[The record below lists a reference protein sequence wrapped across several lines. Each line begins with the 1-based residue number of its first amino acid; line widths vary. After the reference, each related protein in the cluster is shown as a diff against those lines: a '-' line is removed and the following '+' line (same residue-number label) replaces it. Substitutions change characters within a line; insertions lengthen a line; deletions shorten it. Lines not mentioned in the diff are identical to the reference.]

1 MFKELIK
8 LANHLDSKGFVK
20 EADYLD
26 RIIKESFFTYD
37 HNKYQEYKDRNLINI
52 ETSRQDN
59 GDYRARVFLH
69 FDDSPEFKD
78 EGAAPLSDGKRGL
91 DIGSASN
98 KEKSKAIEL
107 AIQKARSPSS
117 FARFPWR
124 SQ

>member
-8 LANHLDSKGFVK
+8 LANHLDSRGFVK

-26 RIIKESFFTYD
+26 RIIKESMFSYD
-37 HNKYQEYKDRNLINI
+37 HKRYQEYKNRKLIKI
-52 ETSRQDN
+52 KTLPEDN

-91 DIGSASN
+91 LIGSASH
-98 KEKSKAIEL
+98 KDKSKAIEL